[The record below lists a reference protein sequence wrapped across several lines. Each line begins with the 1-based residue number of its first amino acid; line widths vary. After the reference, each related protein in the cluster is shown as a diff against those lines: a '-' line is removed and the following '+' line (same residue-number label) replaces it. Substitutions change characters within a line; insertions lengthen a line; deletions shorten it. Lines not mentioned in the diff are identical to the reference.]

1 MSGTFAT
8 HPYYRAVEF
17 DATLRDARVRVCT
30 KAGFANWDGISPATN
45 LLAESIILPPDAR
58 VLQLGCGH
66 GALGVALARAVPQ
79 GEVLLVDASH
89 TATALATRTLAA
101 NGVANA
107 RVIGDPPAEL
117 PEAASFDVVV
127 MEAPAGR
134 KFARRWLALAGH
146 ALKPGGQLYVA
157 GPKAE
162 GIESIVADARALC
175 GQSAILAYRDHNRVA
190 MATLVAGHAPP
201 DWASEPGIAPGTWA
215 EASVNLAGMRTR
227 IASLAGIFSYDRLD
241 TGTAFLLA
249 NTQFRPGER
258 ILDAGC
264 GWGALGIAAARA
276 GATRVDLLDNSLLA
290 VAAAGRN
297 LADLGL
303 TNARALP
310 SDALTAVADERYDLI
325 VTNPP
330 FHTGRAVDYD
340 AAGAFIAGARELLT
354 PRGRLMLVANAF
366 IRYERAMQETFGSVE
381 TVAENDRYH
390 VLQSPTREPRR
401 RDDGAP
407 ESDEELLLLG
417 PRPAERAATGRGRHS
432 GAGAR

>member
-8 HPYYRAVEF
+8 HPYHRSVEF
-17 DATLRDARVRVCT
+17 NATLRGAALRVFT

-45 LLAESIILPPDAR
+45 LLAESIMLPPDAR

-79 GEVLLVDASH
+79 GEVLLVDASY
-89 TATALATRTLAA
+89 TATTLAPQTLAA
-101 NGVANA
+101 NGIANA
-107 RVIGDPPAEL
+107 RVSGDPLTEL

-127 MEAPAGR
+127 LEAPAGR
-134 KFARRWLALAGH
+134 TFARRWLALAGH

-162 GIESIVADARALC
+162 GIESIISDAKALC
-175 GQSAILAYRDHNRVA
+175 GQSATLAYRDHNRVA
-190 MATLVAGHAPP
+190 VATLAEGHTPPEWAG
-201 DWASEPGIAPGTWA
+201 EPGIAPGTWA
-215 EASVNLAGMRTR
+215 EASVNLAGTRTR

-249 NTQFRPGER
+249 SAQFRAGER
-258 ILDAGC
+258 VLDAGC

-276 GATRVDLLDNSLLA
+276 GAAQVDLIDNSLLA

-297 LADLGL
+297 VADLGL
-303 TNARALP
+303 TNARVLP
-310 SDALTAVADERYDLI
+310 SDALMAVAGERYDLI

-330 FHTGRAVDYD
+330 FHTGKAVDYD

-354 PRGRLMLVANAF
+354 PRGRLVLVANAF
-366 IRYERAMQETFGSVE
+366 IRYERAMQETFNSVE
-381 TVAENDRYH
+381 TIAENDRYH

-401 RDDGAP
+401 REDA
-407 ESDEELLLLG
+407 ESEEELLLVG
-417 PRPAERAATGRGRHS
+417 RRPAERATNGRGRH
-432 GAGAR
+432 AAKEKR

>member
-17 DATLRDARVRVCT
+17 DATLRGAGLRVFT
-30 KAGFANWDGISPATN
+30 KAGFANWDEISPATN
-45 LLAESIILPPDAR
+45 LLAETIMLPPDAR
-58 VLQLGCGH
+58 VLHLGCGH

-79 GEVLLVDASH
+79 GAVLLVDASH
-89 TATALATRTLAA
+89 TAIALATQTLAA
-101 NGVANA
+101 NGIANA
-107 RVIGDPPAEL
+107 RVSGDPLAEL

-162 GIESIVADARALC
+162 GIESIIADAKALC
-175 GQSAILAYRDHNRVA
+175 GQSSILAYRDHNRVA
-190 MATLVAGHAPP
+190 VATLVEGYTPP
-201 DWASEPGIAPGTWA
+201 EWAREPGIAPGTWA
-215 EASVNLAGMRTR
+215 EASVNLAGTRTR

-241 TGTAFLLA
+241 AGTAFLLDNA
-249 NTQFRPGER
+249 QFRPGER
-258 ILDAGC
+258 VLDTGC

-276 GATRVDLLDNSLLA
+276 GAAQVDLIDNSLLA

-297 LADLGL
+297 IADLGL
-303 TNARALP
+303 DNARVLP
-310 SDALTAVADERYDLI
+310 SDALTAVAGERYDLI

-330 FHTGRAVDYD
+330 FHTGKAVDYD
-340 AAGAFIAGARELLT
+340 AAGAFIAGARELLA
-354 PRGRLMLVANAF
+354 PRGRLVLVANAF

-381 TVAENDRYH
+381 TIAENDRYH

-401 RDDGAP
+401 QDE
-407 ESDEELLLLG
+407 ESEEELLLVG
-417 PRPAERAATGRGRHS
+417 RRPAERRSADGGRRS
-432 GAGAR
+432 AGKKR

>member
-8 HPYYRAVEF
+8 HPYYRTVEF
-17 DATLRDARVRVCT
+17 NAILRGAELRVFT

-45 LLAESIILPPDAR
+45 LLAESIMLPPDAR

-79 GEVLLVDASH
+79 GEVLLVDASV
-89 TATALATRTLAA
+89 TAVTLAAQTLAA

-107 RVIGDPPAEL
+107 RVSGDPLDEL

-127 MEAPAGR
+127 LEAPAGR

-162 GIESIVADARALC
+162 GIESIISDAKALC
-175 GQSAILAYRDHNRVA
+175 GQSSTLAYRDHNRVA
-190 MATLVAGHAPP
+190 VATLIEGHPAPE
-201 DWASEPGIAPGTWA
+201 WTSEPGIAPGTWA
-215 EASVNLAGMRTR
+215 EVSVNLAGTRTR
-227 IASLAGIFSYDRLD
+227 IASLAGVFSYDRLD

-249 NTQFRPGER
+249 SAQCRPGER
-258 ILDAGC
+258 VLDAGC

-276 GATRVDLLDNSLLA
+276 GAAQVDLIDNSLLA

-297 LADLGL
+297 VADLGL
-303 TNARALP
+303 ANARALP
-310 SDALTAVADERYDLI
+310 SDALTAVANERYDLI

-330 FHTGRAVDYD
+330 FHTGKAVDYD

-354 PRGRLMLVANAF
+354 PRGRLVLVANAF

-381 TVAENDRYH
+381 TIAENDRYH

-401 RDDGAP
+401 REDA
-407 ESDEELLLLG
+407 ESEEEMLLVG
-417 PRPAERAATGRGRHS
+417 RRPAERQPNGHGRRSPGKR
-432 GAGAR
+432 R